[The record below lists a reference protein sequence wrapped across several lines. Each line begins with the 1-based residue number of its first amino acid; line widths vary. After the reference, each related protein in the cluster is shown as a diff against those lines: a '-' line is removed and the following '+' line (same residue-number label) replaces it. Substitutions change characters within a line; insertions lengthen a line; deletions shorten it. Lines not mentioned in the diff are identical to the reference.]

1 MINLR
6 LASLLLC
13 LPLAACGPSKDK
25 SEAGDNKTASAASKK
40 GGGANRARTVQT
52 TLTAVES
59 VPLMLEAQGNI
70 IPLDQVDLRPQKTGT
85 IAKIHFKEG
94 DEVKKGQLL
103 FSLDSRDDESNVKKA
118 EARVVGS
125 RAALDIAKRDYA
137 RSVDLAKRN
146 FISPSALDA
155 TKSKLDAAE
164 STLAQDIAALESAKV
179 QLSYDRIVAPFDGR
193 AGRIDVRPGSLVLAN
208 STINMV
214 NITRLDPIGVSF
226 TLPERDLPALRTAMK
241 DGAVS
246 VQLALPDGQK
256 ASGKVIFVENA
267 VDRTSGTIGI
277 KAEFPNSKRQLW
289 AGQFAPVRIHAGQIK
304 DAVTLPGQAIE
315 NGQNGRF
322 VYVVNEDMTVSAKPV
337 ELVRIYESR
346 AIIKGVEGGVKV
358 VLEGGQDLRPG
369 NKITEAASGTATSK
383 KKNASS
389 PDNGPKKASAAGA

>member
-1 MINLR
+1 MIDRR
-6 LASLLLC
+6 LVSSLLIC
-13 LPLAACGPSKDK
+13 LPLAACGPAKEKAADGKPASTPAGK
-25 SEAGDNKTASAASKK
+25 S
-40 GGGANRARTVQT
+40 GANRAKAVLT

-59 VPLMLEAQGNI
+59 VPLVLEAQGNV

-103 FSLDSRDDESNVKKA
+103 FSLDSRDDESNVRKA

-125 RAALDIAKRDYA
+125 RAALEIAKRDYA

-146 FISPSALDA
+146 FISPAGLDA

-193 AGRIDVRPGSLVLAN
+193 AGRIDVRTGSLVLAN
-208 STINMV
+208 STITMV

-226 TLPERDLPALRTAMK
+226 TLPERDLPALRSAMK
-241 DGAVS
+241 EGPVS
-246 VQLALPDGQK
+246 VQLALADGQK
-256 ASGKVIFVENA
+256 ATGKVIFVENS
-267 VDRTSGTIGI
+267 VDRTSGTIAV
-277 KAEFPNSKRQLW
+277 KAEFPNAKRLLW
-289 AGQFAPVRIHAGQIK
+289 AGQFAPVRIHAGQIR

-315 NGQNGRF
+315 NGPTGRF
-322 VYVVNEDMTVSAKPV
+322 VYVVNPDQTVSAKPV
-337 ELVRIYESR
+337 ELVRVHESR
-346 AIIKGVEGGVKV
+346 AIVKGIEGGVKV
-358 VLEGGQDLRPG
+358 VMEGGQELRPG
-369 NKITEAASGTATSK
+369 NKIVEAASGTVTSGK

-389 PDNGPKKASAAGA
+389 PDNESEKASAPGA